1 MSTGIHHFLTAVV
14 PVATAAFAWVQHGKT
29 PLYNRGSRRHFPAQ
43 VRPEF
48 GLKRKPRASPVAF
61 TIGQH
66 SLNQREILFTAEHVL
81 LRELHLQGIVMRDML
96 RGKRHKKIVRIPPD
110 MFQSFKRPN
119 VTGDKMRRPGEQM
132 LKMLLLTNHLFTDGG
147 AIHGQHQRR

>member
-66 SLNQREILFTAEHVL
+66 SLNQREILFTAEPRQPGGCKL
-81 LRELHLQGIVMRDML
+81 
-96 RGKRHKKIVRIPPD
+96 KTAPVRPVVAA
-110 MFQSFKRPN
+110 RPAEY
-119 VTGDKMRRPGEQM
+119 VCSED
-132 LKMLLLTNHLFTDGG
+132 LFY
-147 AIHGQHQRR
+147 

>member
-1 MSTGIHHFLTAVV
+1 MSTDIHHLLTAVV

-29 PLYNRGSRRHFPAQ
+29 PLYNRDSRRHFPAQ
-43 VRPEF
+43 VRPELE
-48 GLKRKPRASPVAF
+48 LKRKPRACPVAS

-81 LRELHLQGIVMRDML
+81 LHELHLQGVVMRDMIW
-96 RGKRHKKIVRIPPD
+96 GKRHEKIVRIPPD

-119 VTGDKMRRPGEQM
+119 VTGDKMRRSGKQIV
-132 LKMLLLTNHLFTDGG
+132 KILLLTNHLFTDGG

>member
-1 MSTGIHHFLTAVV
+1 MSTGIRHFLTAVV
-14 PVATAAFAWVQHGKT
+14 PVTTAAFAWVQHGKT

-96 RGKRHKKIVRIPPD
+96 RGKRHKKIGRIPPD

>member
-1 MSTGIHHFLTAVV
+1 MSTDTHHLLTAVV
-14 PVATAAFAWVQHGKT
+14 PVTTAAFAWVQHGKT

-96 RGKRHKKIVRIPPD
+96 RGALL
-110 MFQSFKRPN
+110 QS
-119 VTGDKMRRPGEQM
+119 
-132 LKMLLLTNHLFTDGG
+132 
-147 AIHGQHQRR
+147 

>member
-48 GLKRKPRASPVAF
+48 GLNDFYLSEHYQMERAGWIRK
-61 TIGQH
+61 
-66 SLNQREILFTAEHVL
+66 
-81 LRELHLQGIVMRDML
+81 
-96 RGKRHKKIVRIPPD
+96 
-110 MFQSFKRPN
+110 
-119 VTGDKMRRPGEQM
+119 
-132 LKMLLLTNHLFTDGG
+132 
-147 AIHGQHQRR
+147 

>member
-1 MSTGIHHFLTAVV
+1 MT
-14 PVATAAFAWVQHGKT
+14 TAAFAWVQHGKT

-147 AIHGQHQRR
+147 AIESMKNLGAAIE